1 MSSIAAQL
9 SKIKSASSAAEIIQS
24 RTESTT
30 KKSLIY
36 SQKDANKL
44 DFNKLHQ
51 LANEALEELRSEQNL
66 QLSEC
71 VEETLF
77 SERALSCQRLNMSKA
92 ENEKI
97 SILVKNFFSETQR
110 YALLT
115 STLHMV
121 EWLIQRFEIQHF
133 EPDTIMWYSAFGIV
147 FLPENVPTDQVSAKK
162 GSKKWHE

>member
-66 QLSEC
+66 QLSES

-97 SILVKNFFSETQR
+97 GILVKKFFSETQR

-133 EPDTIMWYSAFGIV
+133 EPDTIMWYSAF
-147 FLPENVPTDQVSAKK
+147 
-162 GSKKWHE
+162 